1 MKHWTLR
8 RKIVSFVLVVMTVFL
23 VARTIGDARQLYNVY
38 LHFVIEEVRGT
49 GDTLAVAISQGGYW
63 DDPDRMQELLSTLH
77 DQAGPDG
84 RDVLVVD
91 TNGRVLA
98 ATDSR
103 MSGSV
108 LPADVQRTL
117 HEVIDQG
124 AATSLGMSDATGT
137 TNQFAVPIQVDGQTK
152 GTLLVEY
159 HQSPARL
166 LAGAS
171 ARSEVFI
178 FVVMTMGLVLV
189 LLVGLRKMV
198 LQPLAVLE
206 EGAAHFGKGD
216 LDARIAL
223 RTGDELETVADAFNR
238 MAGALKVYH
247 AKRIAQEKQAT
258 LVEVACATACELSQ
272 PLTVVLGY
280 AELLHEQDV
289 PSPELLDEAVES
301 IQRGSQ
307 QMTAIVRQLSSMSGG
322 QGVPGSLLDGRPPSG
337 SNLAATTRP
346 SPDEQAS
353 IAGMLGH
360 VCSA

>member
-1 MKHWTLR
+1 
-8 RKIVSFVLVVMTVFL
+8 
-23 VARTIGDARQLYNVY
+23 LYNVY

-216 LDARIAL
+216 LDARITL

-322 QGVPGSLLDGRPPSG
+322 QGVPGSLLDGRPSSG

>member
-198 LQPLAVLE
+198 LQPLAVL
-206 EGAAHFGKGD
+206 GRGGGVI
-216 LDARIAL
+216 LAR
-223 RTGDELETVADAFNR
+223 
-238 MAGALKVYH
+238 
-247 AKRIAQEKQAT
+247 AT
-258 LVEVACATACELSQ
+258 WM
-272 PLTVVLGY
+272 
-280 AELLHEQDV
+280 
-289 PSPELLDEAVES
+289 
-301 IQRGSQ
+301 RGS
-307 QMTAIVRQLSSMSGG
+307 
-322 QGVPGSLLDGRPPSG
+322 P
-337 SNLAATTRP
+337 
-346 SPDEQAS
+346 
-353 IAGMLGH
+353 
-360 VCSA
+360 

>member
-1 MKHWTLR
+1 MTHWTLR
-8 RKIVSFVLVVMTVFL
+8 RKLVSFVLVIMAVFL

-38 LHFVIEEVRGT
+38 LHFVIEEARGT
-49 GDTLAVAISQGGYW
+49 GETLAVAISQGGYW
-63 DDPDRMQELLSTLH
+63 DDPDRMQALLSTLRER
-77 DQAGPDG
+77 AGQDG

-91 TNGRVLA
+91 RSGRVLA
-98 ATDSR
+98 ATDSAMFGMMLPEDTQDKVR
-103 MSGSV
+103 AATDHGATASFGMSG
-108 LPADVQRTL
+108 A
-117 HEVIDQG
+117 G
-124 AATSLGMSDATGT
+124 GT
-137 TNQFAVPIQVDGQTK
+137 TSQYAVPIQVDGQTK
-152 GTLLVEY
+152 GALLVEY
-159 HQSPARL
+159 FQDPAKL

-178 FVVMTMGLVLV
+178 FVVMTMGLVLI

-198 LQPLAVLE
+198 LQPLGILE
-206 EGAAHFGKGD
+206 KGAAHFGKGD
-216 LDARIAL
+216 LDARITL
-223 RTGDELETVADAFNR
+223 KTGDELETVADAFNR
-238 MAGALKVYH
+238 MAGALKAYH
-247 AKRIAQEKQAT
+247 AERVAQEKQAT
-258 LVEVACATACELSQ
+258 LVEVACVTASELSQ

-322 QGVPGSLLDGRPPSG
+322 QGVPGSLLDGRPSSG